1 MSLAESCSSSP
12 SIVEWGTL
20 SVRTTFASLSASF
33 LHQRWLFNLKFI
45 SLHEATAVI
54 YKVIEGT
61 ELSRAAQGPGL
72 APQGP
77 LSYLAMHI
85 FMAPYPIYGRRSAS
99 SSLMQLDGDLLID
112 KVFAGDATQVVYRD
126 GSGIAF
132 VDLVMHRAT
141 LKKAISYYEH
151 MYKPPN

>member
-1 MSLAESCSSSP
+1 MSLAEFRPSSP
-12 SIVEWGTL
+12 PIVEWGAL
-20 SVRTTFASLSASF
+20 SVRTTFASLSTSF

-54 YKVIEGT
+54 YKAIEGT
-61 ELSRAAQGPGL
+61 ELSRAAHGPGL

-77 LSYLAMHI
+77 LSYLATHL
-85 FMAPYPIYGRRSAS
+85 FMAPYPIYGRRSTS

-112 KVFAGDATQVVYRD
+112 RMFAGDATQVVYRN

-132 VDLVMHRAT
+132 VDLFMHRSAF
-141 LKKAISYYEH
+141 KKAISYYEH
-151 MYKPPN
+151 MYKPPQ